1 MDAKNLDWLQGLDSR
16 IVLASRDIKVLSK
29 LSWHADI
36 QIDFLNGVEK
46 GNLKLPAPVYS
57 TVDLSENRAELSACM
72 AALEGSDEPLQ
83 QYLFDTAESY
93 HTLCLLLES
102 IGKPEL
108 STHSLTLYGGPTD
121 VVSSGQVNNLEAAK
135 HFLEVSQSYKQ
146 EESLQEI
153 EYCIST
159 ETLAEEMRARLGE
172 VFDEGLVRVEVDEDM
187 VSKAAAGATRV
198 RLRANTGFSE
208 YDLEQLLQH
217 EAFVHSLTAING
229 KQQRFQS
236 FSLGAP
242 RTTGAQEGLAT
253 FAEMVTGVMDIN
265 RLERLA
271 LRVVAIDLALNGADF
286 IEVYR
291 FFLSVGQTETES
303 FNSAMRIFRGVP
315 VTGGSAFTKDVVYLH
330 GLMEVHTF
338 FRWAVQHKKLALG
351 RHFFAG
357 RMTLSDVV
365 KLEPVFKQGILVEP
379 RYQPPWMI
387 RTRALAGYL
396 AFSVFVNRISVEEMG
411 LDFDFES

>member
-1 MDAKNLDWLQGLDSR
+1 M
-16 IVLASRDIKVLSK
+16 
-29 LSWHADI
+29 
-36 QIDFLNGVEK
+36 
-46 GNLKLPAPVYS
+46 
-57 TVDLSENRAELSACM
+57 AELANG
-72 AALEGSDEPLQ
+72 EDPLQ

-93 HTLCLLLES
+93 HTLCLLLEN
-102 IGKPEL
+102 IGSAEL
-108 STHSLTLYGGPTD
+108 TTHSLTLYGGPRD
-121 VVSSGQVNNLEAAK
+121 AVSSGQVNNLDAAK

-146 EESLQEI
+146 EEVLQEI
-153 EYCIST
+153 DYCIST
-159 ETLAEEMRARLGE
+159 ETLAAEMRSRLGE
-172 VFDEGLVRVEVDEDM
+172 VFEEGLVRVEVDPDM

-229 KQQRFQS
+229 GCQPFQC

-242 RTTGAQEGLAT
+242 RTTGSQEGLAT

-271 LRVVAIDLALNGADF
+271 LRVVAIDHALNGADF

-338 FRWAVQHKKLALG
+338 FRWAIQHKKLALS

-365 KLEPVFKQGILVEP
+365 KLEPVFDAGVLLEP
-379 RYQPPWMI
+379 RYLPPRMT
-387 RTRALAGYL
+387 RSRALAGYL
-396 AFSVFVNRISVEEMG
+396 AFSVFVNRISVEELG
-411 LDFDFES
+411 IDFAFDGKS

>member
-1 MDAKNLDWLQGLDSR
+1 M
-16 IVLASRDIKVLSK
+16 
-29 LSWHADI
+29 
-36 QIDFLNGVEK
+36 
-46 GNLKLPAPVYS
+46 
-57 TVDLSENRAELSACM
+57 AELANG
-72 AALEGSDEPLQ
+72 EDPLQ

-93 HTLCLLLES
+93 HTLCLLLEN
-102 IGKPEL
+102 IGSAEL
-108 STHSLTLYGGPTD
+108 TTHSLTLYGGPRD
-121 VVSSGQVNNLEAAK
+121 AVSSGQVNNLDAAK

-146 EESLQEI
+146 EEVLQEI
-153 EYCIST
+153 DYCIST
-159 ETLAEEMRARLGE
+159 ETLAAEMRSRLGE
-172 VFDEGLVRVEVDEDM
+172 VFEEGLVRVEVDPDM

-229 KQQRFQS
+229 GCQPFQC

-242 RTTGAQEGLAT
+242 RTTGSQEGLAT

-271 LRVVAIDLALNGADF
+271 LRVVAIDHALNGADF

-338 FRWAVQHKKLALG
+338 FRWAIQHKKLALS

-365 KLEPVFKQGILVEP
+365 KLEPVFDAGVLLEP
-379 RYQPPWMI
+379 RYLPPWMT
-387 RTRALAGYL
+387 RSRALAGYL
-396 AFSVFVNRISVEEMG
+396 AFSVFVNRISVEELG
-411 LDFDFES
+411 IDFAFDGKS